1 MRKTLG
7 LLLVSM
13 LTLGVAGSA
22 SAKTLDWHGTMDIDL
37 SWLETIRIEGSGV
50 ATVNDSSG
58 GAHLNTLRLAGGL
71 TGSGIIPVTDPDTTG
86 TIPSIIISMTVG
98 TGTISGISGAPPV
111 NQPATIPGR
120 GYTRVCLFAPG
131 CNVFLPLNNTTNGG
145 ATGFGVGGQLTLGAF
160 GSVRISLINDP
171 WTLGQAV
178 GSHQTVEG
186 AFITVSKTGWVHGA
200 ASSDSST
207 ATGSGMIQLIAPQ
220 QVITTGIAGNA
231 SKLTLFGRMTLHFI
245 PEPGLLLLIA
255 SGVVG
260 LGLLGHSRMK
270 K

>member
-1 MRKTLG
+1 MRKLFVTLTAV
-7 LLLVSM
+7 LVTM
-13 LTLGVAGSA
+13 LAGQA
-22 SAKTLDWHGTMDIDL
+22 GAKTLDWHGTLDIDL
-37 SWLETIRIEGSGV
+37 GWLEGIRIEGSGV
-50 ATVNDSSG
+50 ATVNASSG
-58 GAHLNTLRLAGGL
+58 GAHLNTLRLDGGL

-86 TIPSIIISMTVG
+86 TIPSIIISMTLG
-98 TGTISGISGAPPV
+98 SGTISGISGAPPV

-120 GYTRVCLFAPG
+120 GFTRVCLFAPG
-131 CNVFLPLNNTTNGG
+131 CAANLPLNNTTNNG
-145 ATGFGVGGQLTLGAF
+145 ATGFGIGGQLTLGAF

-171 WTLGQAV
+171 WTLGNAV

-186 AFITVSKTGWVHGA
+186 AFITVSKSGWVHGA
-200 ASSDSST
+200 ASGNSST
-207 ATGSGMIQLIAPQ
+207 ATGSGVIQLIAPQ